1 MVEVLCKNRINESKK
16 SHVFSLN
23 FRTQLFSSRKRS
35 KGADWKFFSLSNL
48 SFLSYNLTRT
58 RYLEKQ
64 LESSKEEV
72 SSDSQKEPL
81 AMVKGSP
88 LDQLPLDLYVPPD
101 ALEVMIRAFEG
112 PLDLLLY
119 LIKKQNLDILDIE
132 ISQITEQ
139 YMQYIEALQEMRFEL
154 AAEYLVMAAFLAEIK
169 SRMLLPR
176 QPTHEEEEEDP
187 RADLITRL
195 QEYERFKI
203 AAIGL
208 DELNREFRD
217 FWSVRAACSEVIAPS
232 KQPDVTLRDLVLEF
246 ARVVSRA
253 ELKSNH
259 PVQLE
264 VLSTRDRMVSILRK
278 LESRP
283 KDFVAFK
290 SFFSAQEGKKGVV
303 VTFIAV
309 LELIKEGLLE
319 TVQGDQFAPIYL
331 RLA

>member
-1 MVEVLCKNRINESKK
+1 MEN
-16 SHVFSLN
+16 
-23 FRTQLFSSRKRS
+23 
-35 KGADWKFFSLSNL
+35 
-48 SFLSYNLTRT
+48 
-58 RYLEKQ
+58 Q
-64 LESSKEEV
+64 LESSKAEV
-72 SSDSQKEPL
+72 KLDSQEQPL

-88 LDQLPLDLYVPPD
+88 LEQLPLDLYVPPD

-119 LIKKQNLDILDIE
+119 LIKKQNLDILDVE

-139 YMQYIEALQEMRFEL
+139 YMQYIEAFQEMRFEL

-176 QPTHEEEEEDP
+176 QPTDEEEEEDP
-187 RADLITRL
+187 RTDLIKRL
-195 QEYERFKI
+195 QEYERFKT
-203 AAIGL
+203 AASDL

-217 FWSVRAACSEVIAPS
+217 FWSGRATYIEVNVPS
-232 KQPDVTLRDLVLEF
+232 KEPDVNLKDLVLEF
-246 ARVVSRA
+246 AKVVSRA

-278 LESRP
+278 LESGP
-283 KDFVAFK
+283 KDFVAFG
-290 SFFSAQEGKKGVV
+290 SFFSPQEGKKGVV
-303 VTFIAV
+303 VTFMAV

-319 TVQGDQFAPIYL
+319 TVQGDQFAPIYIK
-331 RLA
+331 LA